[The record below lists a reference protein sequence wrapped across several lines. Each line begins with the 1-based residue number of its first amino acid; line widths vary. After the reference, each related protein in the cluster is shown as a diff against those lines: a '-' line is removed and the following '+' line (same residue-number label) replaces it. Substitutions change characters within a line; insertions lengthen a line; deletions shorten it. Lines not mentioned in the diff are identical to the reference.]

1 MDKYSMHTIVLIE
14 CHYPGKLVMEI
25 AYQKKGIFLRCS

>member
-1 MDKYSMHTIVLIE
+1 MDKYSMHTILIE
-14 CHYPGKLVMEI
+14 CHYPEKLVMEI